1 MNLSTAA
8 RGARLLARSNPQT
21 SGVLQ
26 AQYSSQGGQGGKRY
40 RQDQQKKNKNVATL
54 AASAAAATAA
64 ITFYKDKEKK
74 PGMLEVFNSKAAEKK
89 ATKGEQE
96 LNEEENRVRQHLPPD
111 KVFNHFAG
119 YMVVDDKGKKNV
131 MMSPLDLYNAIVPD
145 NHLTYACGPGT
156 YTEVT
161 VKELPEVTKK
171 LQKIP
176 DPDNDSV
183 LNAIGKE
190 GLLSYSDFCV
200 LLTLLSTPKRYID
213 TAFQLFDVTGEGT
226 ICAKEFAYVSS
237 YMSYKLGGFGSY
249 TEVDQEEILASNSGL
264 LNYLFGKERQGRI
277 TKEEFYALQSN
288 LLDEI
293 IELQFAEY
301 DKNSENPMDGRIS
314 EVDFCKFLLQTAK
327 IPPKKKQN
335 MLKRVEKRWPT
346 QGRGVSRAS
355 FKNIYH
361 VLAGGADLERALFYL
376 DVEGIGVDHEEF
388 VKISTWVSQVS
399 PSPHVAEVMFLL
411 LDDNGDGRLYQDTLA
426 PVLIEWRHSR
436 GFDKGAIHI
445 MMGQLKV

>member
-1 MNLSTAA
+1 MNISTAV
-8 RGARLLARSNPQT
+8 RGARLLARSSPQV
-21 SGVLQ
+21 SGALQ
-26 AQYSSQGGQGGKRY
+26 APYTTHGGQGGKRH
-40 RQDQQKKNKNVATL
+40 QHHQQKKNRDVATL

-64 ITFYKDKEKK
+64 ITFYKDNKEKK
-74 PGMLEVFNSKAAEKK
+74 PGMVEVFNSKAAEKK
-89 ATKGEQE
+89 AMKGEQE
-96 LNEEENRVRQHLPPD
+96 LIEEENRVRQHLPPD
-111 KVFNHFAG
+111 KVFNHFAS
-119 YMVVDDKGKKNV
+119 YMVVDDKGKKTV

-161 VKELPEVTKK
+161 IEELPGLTSK
-171 LQKIP
+171 LEQIP

-183 LNAIGKE
+183 LNAIGKK

-200 LLTLLSTPKRYID
+200 LLTLLSTPKRYTD

-237 YMSYKLGGFGSY
+237 YMSYKLGGFGNY

-264 LNYLFGKERQGRI
+264 LNYLFGKDRQGRI
-277 TKEEFYALQSN
+277 NKEEFYALQSN

-335 MLKRVEKRWPT
+335 MLKRVEKKMAHTGQRCLSGLLQKYLP
-346 QGRGVSRAS
+346 RSRRRS
-355 FKNIYH
+355 
-361 VLAGGADLERALFYL
+361 
-376 DVEGIGVDHEEF
+376 
-388 VKISTWVSQVS
+388 
-399 PSPHVAEVMFLL
+399 
-411 LDDNGDGRLYQDTLA
+411 
-426 PVLIEWRHSR
+426 
-436 GFDKGAIHI
+436 
-445 MMGQLKV
+445 